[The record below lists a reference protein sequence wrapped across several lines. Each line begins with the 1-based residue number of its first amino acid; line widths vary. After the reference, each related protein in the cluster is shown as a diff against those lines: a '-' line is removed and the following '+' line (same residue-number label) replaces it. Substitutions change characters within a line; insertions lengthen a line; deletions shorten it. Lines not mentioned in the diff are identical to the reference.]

1 MGQAAL
7 FGLFFGLIF
16 CLCLMISSAEITTAD
31 PATTDAAA
39 TPSATA
45 DANPATTVN
54 ANPATTVN
62 ANPATTVNANPA
74 TTVNAN
80 PANTVNANPATTVN
94 ANPATTVNANPANT
108 VNANP
113 ANTVNANPA
122 TTVNANPATT
132 VNANPANTVNAN
144 PANTSNAKP
153 ATTVN
158 ANPATTV
165 NANPAN
171 TSNAKPAS
179 TSNAT
184 STPAATSNPKPST
197 TTAIPGP
204 KKCTEWEA
212 DLATKLAASADIT
225 PFLLANTDKL
235 PSLSESCVK
244 TFSNATSKA
253 NLKKLMAELD
263 KVYDNLNPGSRLALF
278 LWIEQM
284 NPKPANGSSWMTVE
298 QLTLLDRFLLQASL
312 SSLKTLAGME
322 SSPLCAFFNSSNEV
336 WKSLYDLNPAQANIF
351 ITGLKK
357 CSIDV
362 AKAENIAKLGQLAC
376 FYPVDD
382 KPLEDSPRTKLLE
395 LLKNCKSDVKNVYQK
410 LMTSMNVTSF
420 GASQLGELGDAAAGL
435 GIKQLASLSKEAVV
449 GSLSTLSKIEGFS
462 KSQKEALLKAAGV
475 ADIISKGNVASLGKL
490 ASALDSSALGSIPA
504 AALVTAFADA
514 SFAASTAA
522 MEPLQ
527 KKSLVLSVLKTKSA
541 DEALTLLPPALITEM
556 TTKKLQEAGALSTAM
571 LGKMPWNKGQA
582 LVVMAKAFS
591 NLKTAEDFKKLGRA
605 AQGITCEQITGMA
618 ADSLEALSASDSLS
632 RDQIRCASTA
642 YFKAAKSFS
651 NLTSDEISKIPSNY
665 LLYLKSFKDVE
676 TVPTANCASVVS
688 VFAKVEHRLLG
699 KSSKRREE
707 VLNYVKTCM
716 SISSTDKLTA
726 SQVNQL
732 GNVLCM
738 FGSVEI
744 DKLSNDNL
752 KEAIDQLRGCG
763 KFEGDVKTSLRTKIT
778 ATYGTLETWTFDTV
792 NELQTLASMFDASET
807 NKLSVS
813 VDLKETLKGIL
824 SQVKEPEGFVP
835 ADVNF
840 TPDMTS
846 LKSSFGKIVINLF
859 FKVGRRKR
867 AITCSSITVPTKEL
881 ILELGSSSS
890 ALTADQLG
898 CLSLDTFKETV
909 DILGDITAFPMEK
922 LTALKIVAL
931 AAYPTPTNN
940 DIAGLKRI
948 TVAFTATE
956 INTYFATPNIDALA
970 AIGKYQDWS
979 SDATVAATA
988 KQIVENFLKSN
999 APSTLLSKDLLALG
1013 YLLCAFTPEQ
1023 IATVS
1028 AAEYSSAA
1036 SNIGKLKCSLPVL
1049 TALKNKAVEAF
1060 GAPSAWTTVQ
1070 MQDIGT
1076 LTAAL
1081 TSAEFSTISKEK
1093 MSYITPEA
1101 VSLIPPAV
1109 FQTLTID
1116 QLRYLGTEN
1125 LAAVSSQQKAL
1136 LDPTK
1141 TLALNENSGATVPL
1155 TTTPSPTASGSQ
1167 AHASPLAAA
1176 IALVLTL
1183 LALSQ

>member
-1 MGQAAL
+1 MGQSAL
-7 FGLFFGLIF
+7 FVLNSALMFSF
-16 CLCLMISSAEITTAD
+16 CLMMSSADISTID
-31 PATTDAAA
+31 PATTAAAA

-45 DANPATTVN
+45 DAEPATT
-54 ANPATTVN
+54 ATDKSATTATAISATTATAISATTV
-62 ANPATTVNANPA
+62 
-74 TTVNAN
+74 
-80 PANTVNANPATTVN
+80 
-94 ANPATTVNANPANT
+94 
-108 VNANP
+108 
-113 ANTVNANPA
+113 
-122 TTVNANPATT
+122 
-132 VNANPANTVNAN
+132 
-144 PANTSNAKP
+144 NAKP

-158 ANPATTV
+158 AKPTTTVNAKPATTATAISATTVNAKPATTV
-165 NANPAN
+165 NAKPATTVN
-171 TSNAKPAS
+171 AKSTTTATAKSATTATAKPA
-179 TSNAT
+179 TTVNAK
-184 STPAATSNPKPST
+184 STPAATSGPKPNPT
-197 TTAIPGP
+197 TTIPGP

-212 DLATKLAASADIT
+212 ELATKLAASADIT
-225 PFLLANTDKL
+225 PFLSANTDKL

-244 TFSNATSKA
+244 TFSNTTNKA
-253 NLKKLMAELD
+253 NLMKLMAELD
-263 KVYDNLNPGSRLALF
+263 KVYDILDAGSRHAVF
-278 LWIEQM
+278 LWIEQL

-298 QLTLLDRFLLQASL
+298 QLALLDRFLLQAPL
-312 SSLKTLAGME
+312 SSLKTLADME
-322 SSPLCAFFNSSNEV
+322 SSPLCAFFNSSNEL
-336 WKSLYDLNPAQANIF
+336 WRSLYDLNPAQANVF
-351 ITGLKK
+351 FTGLKK

-362 AKAENIAKLGQLAC
+362 AKAANIAKLGQLAC
-376 FYPVDD
+376 LYPVDANL
-382 KPLEDSPRTKLLE
+382 LEDSSRNKLLE
-395 LLKNCKSDVKNVYQK
+395 LLKNCKGDVKNVYQK
-410 LMTSMNVTSF
+410 LTKSMNVMSF
-420 GASQLGELGDAAAGL
+420 NSSQLGELGDAAAGL
-435 GIKQLASLSKEAVV
+435 GMKQLASLSKEAVV

-504 AALVTAFADA
+504 AALATAFADS

-527 KKSLVLSVLKTKSA
+527 KKSLVLSFLKTKSA
-541 DEALTLLPPALITEM
+541 NEALSILPPALITEM
-556 TTKKLQEAGALSTAM
+556 TTKKLQEASALSTEL

-591 NLKTAEDFKKLGRA
+591 NLKTTEDFKKLGRA

-618 ADSLEALSASDSLS
+618 VDSLEALSASDSLS

-642 YFKAAKSFS
+642 YFKTAKSFTTI
-651 NLTSDEISKIPSNY
+651 TSDEISKIPSNY

-676 TVPTANCASVVS
+676 AVPTANCTFVVS
-688 VFAKVEHRLLG
+688 VFAKAEHRLLG

-707 VLNYVKTCM
+707 VLNYIKTCM
-716 SISSTDKLTA
+716 SFNSTDKLTA
-726 SQVNQL
+726 NQVNQL

-738 FGSVEI
+738 FGPAEI
-744 DKLSNDNL
+744 DKLSNNNL
-752 KEAIDQLRGCG
+752 KEAVDQLRGCG
-763 KFEGDVKTSLRTKIT
+763 KFEGDVKASLRTKIID
-778 ATYGTLETWTFDTV
+778 TYGAFETWTFDTV
-792 NELQTLASMFDASET
+792 NELQTLASLFNESEI
-807 NKLSVS
+807 NKLSAS
-813 VDLKETLKGIL
+813 VDLKETLKSIL

-840 TPDMTS
+840 TPDVTS

-859 FKVGRRKR
+859 FKVSRRKR
-867 AITCSSITVPTKEL
+867 ALTCSGITIPTKDL

-890 ALTADQLG
+890 ALTVDQLG
-898 CLSLDTFKETV
+898 CLSNDTFKETV

-922 LTALKIVAL
+922 LTALKTVAL
-931 AAYPTPTNN
+931 MAYPTPTNN

-948 TVAFTATE
+948 TVAFTAAE

-999 APSTLLSKDLLALG
+999 ASNTLLSKDLLALG

-1023 IATVS
+1023 IAAVS

-1081 TSAEFSTISKEK
+1081 TSAEFSAISKEK

-1116 QLRYLGTEN
+1116 QLRFLGTEN
-1125 LAAVSSQQKAL
+1125 LAAVSSQQKAS
-1136 LDPTK
+1136 LDTTK
-1141 TLALNENSGATVPL
+1141 ALALNENSGATVTPTSAPL
-1155 TTTPSPTASGSQ
+1155 TSASASL
-1167 AHASPLAAA
+1167 ACESPLAAA
-1176 IALVLTL
+1176 IALALTL
-1183 LALSQ
+1183 LALSH